1 MERWTN
7 DYPYNE
13 DIANATEEEL
23 VNMADEAEMWNIFS
37 IGCLRELCWRH
48 DVNFDTIDDPD
59 LWLKMFKAS
68 IE

>member
-13 DIANATEEEL
+13 DIADATDKEL
-23 VNMADEAEMWNIFS
+23 IELADADQTWNSIS

-48 DVNFDTIDDPD
+48 DLNFDAVDDAD
-59 LWLKMFKAS
+59 MWLKIFKAS